1 MKRVFQL
8 ILLMITILTS
18 IVKSQPATT
27 LVLGAQVKLLTV
39 LARSVETD
47 DEHYETREMET

>member
-8 ILLMITILTS
+8 ILLMITILTK

-27 LVLGAQVKLLTV
+27 LAHDTQVKL